1 MRASGLNRWTIRRVA
16 TTGALYATAAA
27 VLVVIVFPIYWMF
40 SLSVKTEIEFFALP
54 PTWFPAPTI
63 ENYVTAFGTRPL
75 HRYIINSVVITTAT
89 TALSVAVGALAGYG
103 FSRFRIAGSRYLLLA
118 MLATRMIPP
127 ITLVFPLFII
137 MRDLGLLNT
146 HAALILA
153 YTTFNIPFAT
163 FLMHGFMAAVPREL
177 DEAAMIDGC
186 SRLRA
191 FFTVILPTVK
201 PGLIATAIMSALLA
215 WKDFLWALRF
225 TSTEAAQTIPIGIM
239 TYVSDLGVE
248 WGSLMAVSTLSVL
261 PLLFFSLIVQK
272 HMVRG
277 LTSGAARG

>member
-1 MRASGLNRWTIRRVA
+1 MKSWGSNSTWVVPSRKACLSSS
-16 TTGALYATAAA
+16 TTSPSRST
-27 VLVVIVFPIYWMF
+27 
-40 SLSVKTEIEFFALP
+40 LP
-54 PTWFPAPTI
+54 PPSI
-63 ENYVTAFGTRPL
+63 ENYLTAFRTRPL
-75 HRYIINSVVITTAT
+75 HLYIINSVVITTAT
-89 TALSVAVGALAGYG
+89 TVLSVAVGALAGYG
-103 FSRFRIAGSRYLLLA
+103 LSRFPLVGSRYLLLA

-127 ITLVFPLFII
+127 ITLVFPLFVI

-177 DEAAMIDGC
+177 DEAAMMDGC

-225 TSTEAAQTIPIGIM
+225 TSTEDAQTIPIGIM
-239 TYVSDLGVE
+239 TYISDIGVE

-261 PLLFFSLIVQK
+261 PLLFFSLVVQK

-277 LTSGAARG
+277 LTSGAVRG